1 MSRKIAKLL
10 SAMLLALAIA
20 VTQIPVSDAQASV
33 VASSDFQTDGTKLL
47 RYTGTAQTVSVP
59 DGIKEIGEEA
69 FSGNDDLIQVDI
81 GDQVEKIGYRAFAD
95 CGSLRTVRT
104 GNGVQEIGMGAFSND
119 TSLVNVSLG
128 DQVKDIGSG
137 AFAGCSSLKSVNL
150 SEGNI
155 YLSYSNGVIYD
166 DEEKILYALL
176 PGYEKEAFTLPST
189 VEEIKGYA
197 FWGNPY
203 LSYVKLDSALTNV
216 PAYAFSNCMNL
227 QEVSIP
233 LPVRTIEADAFQDC
247 VNLTKVNLPESIN
260 NIHDTAFDGCS
271 KVEFET
277 VPGTYGAS
285 YAADRKA
292 SQADNVE
299 YEETGDTRVVSPDV
313 VTGNTDDESTSV
325 PDTADGQPSESPTPS
340 ATVPPE
346 VHVVEGSYNSEKLLG
361 ESSIVAGK
369 AVVFIDNKQSDVVAG
384 NNGKVNLQDAAEA
397 DNSGDT
403 ESLGSLLAQNAEK
416 GKDFPK
422 YTVVGDKIAS
432 KAYYQDGT
440 MESYTIDD
448 GIREIG
454 EFAFARSALK
464 EIQIPDGV
472 TTIGY
477 GAFYHCDSLTD
488 VSIPDSVT
496 RIEGNAFAK
505 TPWIQNAM
513 RASATYPYLVV
524 GDGILLAYDGN
535 DSVVNIPAG
544 VKRIAPEC
552 FRDHMGIT
560 AVNLPESLTEIGENA
575 FAGCKNLKTV
585 NGGRN
590 CKAIDAGAFQNCPL
604 SKIVI
609 PASVES
615 IGIAAFDSKG
625 GTDTVTFEGSTL
637 PVMTLGS
644 SAERLSMPQSRN
656 LVFSGCRTAIVSD
669 RVTDLTGTV
678 LENGTFGMKGSVR
691 QENQNVLAEL
701 TGPAAQTTEKGVSVR
716 VGSSQIRTDGADTMA
731 TMPGNDGSYLLTV
744 EDSDDAA
751 VQIAAAYG
759 ELYGGAQPSDLKA
772 FDISLK
778 DSTGQIPIK
787 KLGRQYMTIQFPV
800 PDALSTDGLHLVTL
814 DEDGQLEAAEFQIL
828 SLEDGDYIQFTARH
842 FSPYGMYH
850 SSKVTGQGKVI
861 NGSALIGLSDNKD
874 DTPDTGD
881 YSHPKWA
888 FAAGLFFASVALFF
902 YRGNEK
908 RKRK

>member
-69 FSGNDDLIQVDI
+69 FSGNDDLIQVDL
-81 GDQVEKIGYRAFAD
+81 GNQVEKIDYRAFAD
-95 CGSLRTVRT
+95 CGSLRTVRC
-104 GNGVQEIGMGAFSND
+104 GNGVQDIGMGAFSND

-137 AFAGCSSLKSVNL
+137 AFAGCSSLKSVDL
-150 SEGNI
+150 SAGNT

-166 DEEKILYALL
+166 DEQKIIYALL

-189 VEEIKGYA
+189 VEEIKAYA

-203 LSYVKLDSALTNV
+203 LSYVKLDSALTNI

-247 VNLTKVNLPESIN
+247 VNLTKVNLPESVN

-277 VPGTYGAS
+277 VPGTYGAT

-299 YEETGDTRVVSPDV
+299 YEETGDTQVVSPDA
-313 VTGNTDDESTSV
+313 VTGNADTQSTGT
-325 PDTADGQPSESPTPS
+325 PDAAAAQPSASPS

-346 VHVVEGSYNSEKLLG
+346 VHVVQGSYNSEKLLG

-384 NNGKVNLQDAAEA
+384 NNGKINLQDAAA
-397 DNSGDT
+397 TDNGEGDS
-403 ESLGSLLAQNAEK
+403 ESLGSVLAQNAEK

-448 GIREIG
+448 GIRGIG

-472 TTIGY
+472 TAIGY

-496 RIEGNAFAK
+496 QIEGNAFAK

-513 RASATYPYLVV
+513 RSSASYPYLVV

-560 AVNLPESLTEIGENA
+560 AVNLPDSLIEIGENA

-585 NGGRN
+585 NGGKS
-590 CKAIDAGAFQNCPL
+590 CKAIDAGAFQDCPL

-625 GTDTVTFEGSTL
+625 GTDTVTFEGDTL

-644 SAERLSMPQSRN
+644 SAERLSMLQARN
-656 LVFSGCRTAIVSD
+656 LVFSGCKTAIVSD
-669 RVTDLTGTV
+669 QITDLTGTV

-691 QENQNVLAEL
+691 QENQNTLAEL
-701 TGPAAQTTEKGVSVR
+701 TGPQAQTTEEGVSVR
-716 VGSSQIRTDGADTMA
+716 INSSQIRNNGADTMA
-731 TMPGNDGSYLLTV
+731 TMPGNDGSYLLIV

-751 VQIAAAYG
+751 AKIAAAYG
-759 ELYGGAQPSDLKA
+759 ELYGGVQPSDLKA

-787 KLGRQYMTIQFPV
+787 RLGRQYMTIQIPV
-800 PDALSTDGLHLVTL
+800 PDGLSTDDLHLVTL
-814 DEDGQLEAAEFQIL
+814 DEDGQLEAAEFQVL

-850 SSKVTGQGKVI
+850 NSKVTGQGKVI
-861 NGSALIGLSDNKD
+861 NGSALIGLSGNKD

-908 RKRK
+908 RKKK

>member
-69 FSGNDDLIQVDI
+69 FSGNDDLIQVDL
-81 GDQVEKIGYRAFAD
+81 GDQVEKIDYRAFAD
-95 CGSLRTVRT
+95 CGSLRTVRC
-104 GNGVQEIGMGAFSND
+104 GNGVQDIGMGAFSND

-137 AFAGCSSLKSVNL
+137 AFAGCSSLKSVDL
-150 SEGNI
+150 SAGNT

-166 DEEKILYALL
+166 DEQKIIYALL

-189 VEEIKGYA
+189 VEEIKAYA

-203 LSYVKLDSALTNV
+203 LSYVKLDSALTNI

-247 VNLTKVNLPESIN
+247 VNLTKVNLPESVN

-277 VPGTYGAS
+277 VPGTYGAT

-299 YEETGDTRVVSPDV
+299 YEETGDTQVVSPDA
-313 VTGNTDDESTSV
+313 VTGNADTQSTGT
-325 PDTADGQPSESPTPS
+325 PDAAAAQPSASPS

-346 VHVVEGSYNSEKLLG
+346 VHVVQGSYNSEKLLG

-384 NNGKVNLQDAAEA
+384 NNGKINLQDAAA
-397 DNSGDT
+397 SDNGEGDS
-403 ESLGSLLAQNAEK
+403 ESLGSVLAQNAEK

-472 TTIGY
+472 TAIGY

-496 RIEGNAFAK
+496 QIEGNAFAK

-513 RASATYPYLVV
+513 RSSASYPYLVV

-544 VKRIAPEC
+544 VKRIALEC

-560 AVNLPESLTEIGENA
+560 AVNLPDSLIEIGENA

-585 NGGRN
+585 NGGKS
-590 CKAIDAGAFQNCPL
+590 CKAIDAGAFQDCPL

-625 GTDTVTFEGSTL
+625 GTDTVTFEGDTL

-644 SAERLSMPQSRN
+644 SAERLSMPQARN
-656 LVFSGCRTAIVSD
+656 LVFSGCKTAIVSD
-669 RVTDLTGTV
+669 QITDLTGTV

-691 QENQNVLAEL
+691 QENQNTLAEL
-701 TGPAAQTTEKGVSVR
+701 TGPQAQTTEEGVSVR
-716 VGSSQIRTDGADTMA
+716 INSSQIRNNGADTMA

-751 VQIAAAYG
+751 AKIAAAYG
-759 ELYGGAQPSDLKA
+759 ELYGGVQPSDLKA

-787 KLGRQYMTIQFPV
+787 RLGRQYMTIQIPV
-800 PDALSTDGLHLVTL
+800 PDGLSTDDLHLVTL
-814 DEDGQLEAAEFQIL
+814 DEDGQLEAAEFQVL

-850 SSKVTGQGKVI
+850 NSKVTGQGKVI
-861 NGSALIGLSDNKD
+861 NGSALIGLSGNKD

-908 RKRK
+908 RKKK

>member
-1 MSRKIAKLL
+1 MPET
-10 SAMLLALAIA
+10 M
-20 VTQIPVSDAQASV
+20 
-33 VASSDFQTDGTKLL
+33 
-47 RYTGTAQTVSVP
+47 
-59 DGIKEIGEEA
+59 
-69 FSGNDDLIQVDI
+69 
-81 GDQVEKIGYRAFAD
+81 EKI
-95 CGSLRTVRT
+95 
-104 GNGVQEIGMGAFSND
+104 
-119 TSLVNVSLG
+119 
-128 DQVKDIGSG
+128 
-137 AFAGCSSLKSVNL
+137 
-150 SEGNI
+150 
-155 YLSYSNGVIYD
+155 
-166 DEEKILYALL
+166 
-176 PGYEKEAFTLPST
+176 
-189 VEEIKGYA
+189 
-197 FWGNPY
+197 
-203 LSYVKLDSALTNV
+203 
-216 PAYAFSNCMNL
+216 
-227 QEVSIP
+227 
-233 LPVRTIEADAFQDC
+233 
-247 VNLTKVNLPESIN
+247 
-260 NIHDTAFDGCS
+260 
-271 KVEFET
+271 
-277 VPGTYGAS
+277 
-285 YAADRKA
+285 
-292 SQADNVE
+292 
-299 YEETGDTRVVSPDV
+299 
-313 VTGNTDDESTSV
+313 
-325 PDTADGQPSESPTPS
+325 
-340 ATVPPE
+340 
-346 VHVVEGSYNSEKLLG
+346 
-361 ESSIVAGK
+361 
-369 AVVFIDNKQSDVVAG
+369 
-384 NNGKVNLQDAAEA
+384 NLQDAAA
-397 DNSGDT
+397 TDNGEGDS
-403 ESLGSLLAQNAEK
+403 ESLGSVLAQNAEK

-448 GIREIG
+448 GIRGIG

-472 TTIGY
+472 TAIGY

-496 RIEGNAFAK
+496 QIEGNAFAK

-513 RASATYPYLVV
+513 RSSASYPYLVV

-560 AVNLPESLTEIGENA
+560 AVNLPDSLIEIGENA

-585 NGGRN
+585 NGGKS
-590 CKAIDAGAFQNCPL
+590 CKAIDAGAFQDCPL

-625 GTDTVTFEGSTL
+625 GTDTVTFEGDTL

-644 SAERLSMPQSRN
+644 SAERLSMLQARN
-656 LVFSGCRTAIVSD
+656 LVFSGCKTAIVSD
-669 RVTDLTGTV
+669 QITDLTGTV

-691 QENQNVLAEL
+691 QENQNTLAEL
-701 TGPAAQTTEKGVSVR
+701 TGPQAQTTEEGVSVR
-716 VGSSQIRTDGADTMA
+716 INSSQIRNNGADTMA
-731 TMPGNDGSYLLTV
+731 TMPGNDGSYLLIV

-751 VQIAAAYG
+751 AKIAAAYG
-759 ELYGGAQPSDLKA
+759 ELYGGVQPSDLKA

-787 KLGRQYMTIQFPV
+787 RLGRQYMTIQIPV
-800 PDALSTDGLHLVTL
+800 PDGLSTDDLHLVTL
-814 DEDGQLEAAEFQIL
+814 DEDGQLEAAEFQVL

-850 SSKVTGQGKVI
+850 NSKVTGQGKVI
-861 NGSALIGLSDNKD
+861 NGSALIGLSGNKD

-908 RKRK
+908 RKKK

>member
-69 FSGNDDLIQVDI
+69 FSGNDDLIQVDL
-81 GDQVEKIGYRAFAD
+81 GDQVEKIDYRAFAD
-95 CGSLRTVRT
+95 CGSLRTVRC
-104 GNGVQEIGMGAFSND
+104 GNGVQDIGMGAFSND

-137 AFAGCSSLKSVNL
+137 AFAGCSSLKSVDL
-150 SEGNI
+150 SAGNT

-166 DEEKILYALL
+166 DEQKIIYALL
-176 PGYEKEAFTLPST
+176 PGYEKEAFTLQST
-189 VEEIKGYA
+189 VEEIKAYA

-203 LSYVKLDSALTNV
+203 LSYVKLDSALTNI

-247 VNLTKVNLPESIN
+247 VNLTKVNLPESVN

-277 VPGTYGAS
+277 VPGTYGAT

-299 YEETGDTRVVSPDV
+299 YEETGDTQVVSPDA
-313 VTGNTDDESTSV
+313 VTGNADTQSTGT
-325 PDTADGQPSESPTPS
+325 PDAAAAQPSASPS

-346 VHVVEGSYNSEKLLG
+346 VHVVQGSYNSEKLLG

-384 NNGKVNLQDAAEA
+384 NNGKINLQDAAA
-397 DNSGDT
+397 TDNGEGDS
-403 ESLGSLLAQNAEK
+403 ESLGSVLAQNAEK

-448 GIREIG
+448 GIRGIG

-472 TTIGY
+472 TAIGY

-496 RIEGNAFAK
+496 QIEGNAFAK

-513 RASATYPYLVV
+513 RSSASYPYLVV

-560 AVNLPESLTEIGENA
+560 AVNLPDSLIEIGENA

-585 NGGRN
+585 NGGKS
-590 CKAIDAGAFQNCPL
+590 CKAIDAGAFQDCPL

-625 GTDTVTFEGSTL
+625 GTDTVTFEGDTL

-644 SAERLSMPQSRN
+644 SAERLSMLQARN
-656 LVFSGCRTAIVSD
+656 LVFSGCKTAIVSD
-669 RVTDLTGTV
+669 QITDLTGTV

-691 QENQNVLAEL
+691 QENQNTLAEL
-701 TGPAAQTTEKGVSVR
+701 TGPQAQTTEEGVSVR
-716 VGSSQIRTDGADTMA
+716 INSSQIRNNGADTMA
-731 TMPGNDGSYLLTV
+731 TMPGNDGSYLLIV

-751 VQIAAAYG
+751 AKIAAAYG
-759 ELYGGAQPSDLKA
+759 ELYGGVQPSDLKA

-787 KLGRQYMTIQFPV
+787 RLGRQYMTIQIPV
-800 PDALSTDGLHLVTL
+800 PDGLSTDDLHLVTL
-814 DEDGQLEAAEFQIL
+814 DEDGQLEAAEFQVL

-850 SSKVTGQGKVI
+850 NSKVTGQGKVI
-861 NGSALIGLSDNKD
+861 NGSALIGLSGNKD

-908 RKRK
+908 RKKK